1 MEKQKERTAMWRM
14 QGSISRILV
23 PILQNSDVPLENQ
36 IIWTQSALGEQSLC
50 CPSLLGFP
58 LVKAR
63 PGHPLP
69 LLRGLVSSPSPS
81 PTTLTSQVLNNLFI
95 LLGALQGVE

>member
-1 MEKQKERTAMWRM
+1 MWRM
-14 QGSISRILV
+14 QDSNSRIRV

-36 IIWTQSALGEQSLC
+36 IIRTQSVLGEQSLC

-58 LVKAR
+58 LVKSR

-69 LLRGLVSSPSPS
+69 IYEGVSEFPFPS
-81 PTTLTSQVLNNLFI
+81 PTPLTSQVLNNLFI
-95 LLGALQGVE
+95 PLGALQGVE